1 MSILDALKDE
11 AAEIQALEK
20 DTAQVSPETS
30 QPPAQA
36 PEPDEQPQDQ
46 SEPESEPEFTP
57 ENRGQFI
64 RRREYEAANEARK
77 QAEARRAEVEAKYAQ
92 DMAKLNERFQ
102 VVAQTL
108 AQGQPRAE
116 QPKPVEIPDVNTDPI
131 GHFQAKQAVLE
142 QKLAEYEKKFGA
154 VEQTSQQEQQL
165 RRVGEA
171 VRNAEAEYAKAVPD
185 YPQSQEYLMSQWAA
199 EADAAGLPR
208 EQVIRARALEI
219 AAHAGRTGMNPAE
232 LAYKLA
238 GSRGYQKANGQ
249 QQQAQPQQAQQRGPS
264 IETLQRG
271 MNASRSPSSAPGR
284 AAAGELSAEAILRM
298 EDAEFAKKFGGRDNA
313 AWEKLFLS
321 GGRA

>member
-1 MSILDALKDE
+1 MSILEALKDE
-11 AAEIQALEK
+11 QAEIQALEK
-20 DTAQVSPETS
+20 DAPLPQEVSA

-36 PEPDEQPQDQ
+36 PEPDAQTQDQ
-46 SEPESEPEFTP
+46 PEPEAEPEFTP

-77 QAEARRAEVEAKYAQ
+77 QAEARKAEVEAKYAQ
-92 DMAKLNERFQ
+92 DMAKLNERFH
-102 VVAQTL
+102 VIAQTL

-116 QPKPVEIPDVNTDPI
+116 QPKPVEIPDVNVDPI
-131 GHFQAKQAVLE
+131 GHFQAKTALLE
-142 QKLAEYEKKFGA
+142 RQLEEAQKKFGA
-154 VEQTSQQEQQL
+154 VEQSSQQEQQL

-171 VRNAEAEYAKAVPD
+171 VRNAEAEYARAVPD

-238 GSRGYQKANGQ
+238 GSRGYRKADG
-249 QQQAQPQQAQQRGPS
+249 AQSQSQQRQAAGPS

-271 MNASRSPSSAPGR
+271 MNASRSPSSAPGQ
-284 AAAGELSAEAILRM
+284 AAPGELSAEAILRM
-298 EDAEFAKKFGGRDNA
+298 EDAEFGKKFGGRDNPL
-313 AWEKLFLS
+313 WEKIAM
-321 GGRA
+321 GRA